1 MSRKQMAS
9 MIKATKITDEELAE
23 VKQLQ
28 QDFSVITYQIGELSL
43 QRELTQKQMR
53 KISEE
58 LNNFISS
65 FEKMQEKEVELI
77 GKLKSTYPEAVIDL
91 ETGELS

>member
-1 MSRKQMAS
+1 MAS

-28 QDFSVITYQIGELSL
+28 QDFQLLTYQIGEISL
-43 QRELTQKQMR
+43 QREIIQKQLT
-53 KISEE
+53 KLDNEF
-58 LNNFISS
+58 NNFISS
-65 FEKMQEKEVELI
+65 FEKLQLKEEELVS
-77 GKLKSTYPEAVIDL
+77 KLNNIYLDSTINF